1 MNAKDLHIEYHAAQ
15 ESPWLKLARRIVLRD
30 ILRKAA
36 IKEGTAHE
44 SVQREQ
50 IPQASG
56 LGGE

>member
-15 ESPWLKLARRIVLRD
+15 ESPWLNLARRIVLRD

-36 IKEGTAHE
+36 IKEGRHE

-50 IPQASG
+50 IPQAPGS
-56 LGGE
+56 